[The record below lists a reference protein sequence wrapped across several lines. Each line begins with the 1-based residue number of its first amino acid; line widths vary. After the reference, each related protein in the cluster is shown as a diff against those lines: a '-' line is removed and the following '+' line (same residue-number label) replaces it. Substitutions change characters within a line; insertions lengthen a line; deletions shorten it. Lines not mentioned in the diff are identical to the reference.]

1 MVNWRPDQKKKEKK
15 DNYTIDNSFI
25 DDIRF
30 PNPTENEHTDTTDNL
45 HTDNEGYVN
54 KMNVEK
60 DEDKDGEYKEDNE
73 EDPKSD

>member
-1 MVNWRPDQKKKEKK
+1 MVHWRPDQKKKEKK

-25 DDIRF
+25 DNRD
-30 PNPTENEHTDTTDNL
+30 
-45 HTDNEGYVN
+45 YVY